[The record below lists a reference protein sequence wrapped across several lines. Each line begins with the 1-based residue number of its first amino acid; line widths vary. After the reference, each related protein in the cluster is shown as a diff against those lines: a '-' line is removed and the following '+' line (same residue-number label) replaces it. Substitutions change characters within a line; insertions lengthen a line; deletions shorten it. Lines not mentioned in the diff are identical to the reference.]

1 MTVHFILSNFI
12 FVYFVLIIGYLL
24 NRNIF
29 KISSNESLTLL
40 LGIIYISFIGLLSNF
55 FLPLSKNLNTLLILI
70 LTLGIKNYNFFKKNY
85 FICNYYLNHKY
96 LTASGF

>member
-1 MTVHFILSNFI
+1 MTAHFILSNFI

-55 FLPLSKNLNTLLILI
+55 FLPLSKNLNTLLLILI
-70 LTLGIKNYNFFKKNY
+70 LTLGIKNYNFFLKKKDLAKKN
-85 FICNYYLNHKY
+85 
-96 LTASGF
+96 

>member
-55 FLPLSKNLNTLLILI
+55 FLPLSKNLNTLLLILI
-70 LTLGIKNYNFFKKNY
+70 LTLGIKNYNFFLKKKL
-85 FICNYYLNHKY
+85 FYL
-96 LTASGF
+96 